1 MIGQRTTCAHK
12 HKTSVSWQHG
22 SGLELPTRTLGIHSS
37 TFKTWP
43 DTEEGKNREFNELR
57 CQAELCESPFLF

>member
-1 MIGQRTTCAHK
+1 MAQGESCPQ
-12 HKTSVSWQHG
+12 G
-22 SGLELPTRTLGIHSS
+22 PGGIHSS

-43 DTEEGKNREFNELR
+43 DSEGGKNREFNELW